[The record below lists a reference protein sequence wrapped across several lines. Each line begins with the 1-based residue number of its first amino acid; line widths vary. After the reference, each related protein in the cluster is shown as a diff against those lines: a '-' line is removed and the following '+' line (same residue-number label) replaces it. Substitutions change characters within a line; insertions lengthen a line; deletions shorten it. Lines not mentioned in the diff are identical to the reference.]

1 MKLLIFILLACL
13 ILTTTATFFE
23 APEET
28 RVEGRYIVVLRNDTQ
43 EALATVRDRLLNA
56 SDFVQ
61 DLNLERTF
69 QVLKGF
75 SLQVKDDGAV
85 LNALQTARERR
96 RFKLKSIIEN
106 ALVDFVEEVRY
117 TSRADDG

>member
-1 MKLLIFILLACL
+1 MKRLIFILLTRL
-13 ILTTTATFFE
+13 VQTTAATFFE

-43 EALATVRDRLLNA
+43 EAVATVRDRLLNA

-61 DLNLERTF
+61 DLNPERTF

-75 SLQVKDDGAV
+75 SLEVKDDGAV

-96 RFKLKSIIEN
+96 RLKLKSIIEN
-106 ALVDFVEEVRY
+106 ALVDFVEEVRH
-117 TSRADDG
+117 SRVDDG